1 MKEKMSEPVYKWEA
15 TLQRLHEILEEQY
28 SLYRRE
34 VICETAYLEAIRPID
49 KAIGEV
55 EMAIFQGSFSPT
67 ISSSK
72 HTRRQE
78 KRQSSHD
85 TS

>member
-15 TLQRLHEILEEQY
+15 TLQRLHAALEEQY
-28 SLYRRE
+28 SLYCRE
-34 VICETAYLEAIRPID
+34 VIYETAYLEAIRPID
-49 KAIGEV
+49 KSIGEV

-67 ISSSK
+67 KSSSE

-78 KRQSSHD
+78 MRQSSHD